1 MVSIGELYDDLKDLC
16 NQWFYTKS
24 EIDTALNSKQNNLVS
39 GTNIKT
45 INNNSL
51 LGSGNITIQGGGGGA
66 SNIFDL
72 DLSSTYGDTVLEEGS
87 DCDGMGFTLG
97 NNYLIFNTNQQRF
110 FYDKNGNVDYDN
122 GNELATMN
130 DIPSV
135 PSSANIV
142 DLVYPVGS
150 IYMSVNSTSPQ
161 TLFGGTWQQLTDTFL
176 YASTTADTNSTTATG
191 GESTHSLT
199 SSEMPSHTHT
209 QNSHYHGCGNGRAF
223 ITQKSNYTAD
233 VGEKS
238 IKQGTS
244 GNAFT
249 TVAFNSSD
257 NWYGTENTSGATA
270 TNQNTGGGQAHNN
283 MPPYMKVYMW
293 KRTA

>member
-24 EIDTALNSKQNNLVS
+24 EMDTALNSKQNNLVS

-191 GESTHSLT
+191 GESTHTLTTDEIPNHSHREANSTVVYNT
-199 SSEMPSHTHT
+199 SS
-209 QNSHYHGCGNGRAF
+209 
-223 ITQKSNYTAD
+223 SNRFA
-233 VGEKS
+233 
-238 IKQGTS
+238 TS
-244 GNAFT
+244 GSGTRISLATDLNINT
-249 TVAFNSSD
+249 NS
-257 NWYGTENTSGATA
+257 
-270 TNQNTGGGQAHNN
+270 TGGGQAHNN